1 MPHHTTWPPLSTH
14 VTWTLYHST
23 SHDIGT
29 SVHTR
34 NMNTILC
41 RITRKRPPLSKHVTW
56 TVYHGP
62 STWPPLSHHTT
73 WQDTVWFSGS
83 TSHQTRAILSHLL
96 PLHYG
101 VLLKP
106 FAVPFHYILLKT
118 FAIPFHYIRLKTFVL
133 TFHYIL
139 LKTFAIPFRH
149 ILSLYSYWNGYAFT
163 SLTILLYL
171 ITLSYSFTSIIQCLH
186 IQHNVYMHIQS
197 NSKS

>member
-1 MPHHTTWPPLSTH
+1 MPHNTTWPHLSTH
-14 VTWTLYHST
+14 VTWTLHHAT

-163 SLTILLYL
+163 SLTILLYF
-171 ITLSYSFTSIIQCLH
+171 ITLSYSFTSNPMPSH
-186 IQHNVYMHIQS
+186 PT
-197 NSKS
+197 